1 MKNEGVLHTVAM
13 SMYQV
18 AITWGVPIEPALLLL
33 AKSDHRPSC
42 NYLTIRALSPRYHPV
57 NNITMEHIII
67 FNGKHQYFYGHLETY
82 GP

>member
-57 NNITMEHIII
+57 NNLNSHES
-67 FNGKHQYFYGHLETY
+67 FGHQSSNDF
-82 GP
+82 PINNI